1 MREWREQLNAFFA
14 FAAEE
19 GWIAQSP
26 VNGFRKPKAEARPT
40 LPLSVDEVRRL
51 LRAAAAKPREQALIL
66 LLRYSGL
73 AIRDAATL
81 RRDALQPGGELVL
94 RRANSGELVTV
105 ALPEEVTL
113 ALETAAAGRQE
124 HYFWTGRSQPETA
137 AKFWRGRLRAVARA
151 AGIEGFHPHRLRDTF
166 AAELL
171 LADVSMGDVST
182 LLGHS
187 SVATTERYY
196 APWSSA
202 RRNRLGRIVRKVH
215 QRDPILLEFTPKKPP
230 GAAQTAPGEAGLAT
244 RNVPNPA
251 CSCVAY
257 QMMWLVVARLSTRQG
272 RCEAAD
278 AFGSR
283 LPKAEATSL
292 PAGPTTYAAACL
304 QFRRGPASPT
314 TSPLSPLESS
324 QARLANTTA

>member
-1 MREWREQLNAFFA
+1 MTVRQACEAYLRELEARNVRKSTREGYETLFRQLQAFADGDDLESIEQVDRQALRAWRERWTWAHSTQVKVLAQLKAFFA

-19 GWIAQSP
+19 GWTADSP
-26 VNGFRKPKAEARPT
+26 AKGLRKPKAEGRPT

-51 LRAAAAKPREQALIL
+51 LRAAAAKPREHALVL

-73 AIRDAATL
+73 GIRDAATL
-81 RRDALQPGGELVL
+81 RRDAVQPDGELIL
-94 RRANSGELVTV
+94 RRAKSGELVTV

-113 ALETAAAGRQE
+113 ALEAIARPRQE
-124 HYFWTGRSQPETA
+124 HYFWTSQSQPETA
-137 AKFWRGRLRAVARA
+137 AKYWRNRLRGIARA
-151 AGIEGFHPHRLRDTF
+151 AGIDGFHPHRLRDTF

-215 QRDPILLEFTPKKPP
+215 QRDPILLEFKPKKPA
-230 GAAQTAPGEAGLAT
+230 GSAAALPAEAGLAT
-244 RNVPNPA
+244 AQRSQA
-251 CSCVAY
+251 
-257 QMMWLVVARLSTRQG
+257 ARLR
-272 RCEAAD
+272 
-278 AFGSR
+278 
-283 LPKAEATSL
+283 
-292 PAGPTTYAAACL
+292 YA
-304 QFRRGPASPT
+304 
-314 TSPLSPLESS
+314 
-324 QARLANTTA
+324 